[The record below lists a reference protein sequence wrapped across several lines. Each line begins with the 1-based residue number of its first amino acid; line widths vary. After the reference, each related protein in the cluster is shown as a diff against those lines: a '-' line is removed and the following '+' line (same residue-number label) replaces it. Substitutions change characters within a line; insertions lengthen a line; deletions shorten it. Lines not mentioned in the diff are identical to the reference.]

1 MKLVMRELRNI
12 VCNYEICFL
21 LSTMQAAF
29 RYKDSTSVGED
40 TEAESE
46 RL

>member
-1 MKLVMRELRNI
+1 MKFV
-12 VCNYEICFL
+12 F
-21 LSTMQAAF
+21 SFTMQAAF